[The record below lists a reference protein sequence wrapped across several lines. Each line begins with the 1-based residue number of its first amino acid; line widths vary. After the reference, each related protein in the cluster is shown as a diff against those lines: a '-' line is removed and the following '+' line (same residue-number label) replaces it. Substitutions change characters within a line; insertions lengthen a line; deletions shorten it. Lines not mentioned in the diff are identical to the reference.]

1 MINNNVFERTRKNLI
16 LTIMIVVEIFMILVS
31 VFIFNYFKVSVLS
44 NIDVDLQEEYKF
56 VSNAF
61 NKDSILDP
69 IILQDPRDIVYIYE
83 GDQIRYYTQNRY
95 FNQMPTVKTEF
106 QDEYTNEMYSG
117 FNFRTFYV
125 KKGKYQFR
133 IMRNID
139 SEMQG
144 LSHLVT
150 LLILSDSVSLLLSYV
165 IAKFLSKKALRPIET
180 SWNNQVKF
188 IQDASHE
195 LRTPVAIIQSKLES
209 LMKMPDNT
217 IEEEAETIAVAMRE
231 TRQLKKMISELLSL
245 TKEES
250 IVAIHIEPID
260 LMTLFEEM
268 SESYNEIAE
277 YQDKVFSYDVGSL
290 KNTIIYTDRTKLV
303 QLLRILVD
311 NAFKYTNKN
320 DSIKILALQKG
331 RDRITLEVRDT
342 GIGISAK
349 DQKRVFERFFRSD
362 AVRAEDI
369 EGSGIGLSIAKL
381 ITNTLGGNIRLKSKL
396 GEGTSFIIDLPRGR
410 AIKSKEQAKK
420 TNKNKKGKGKN

>member
-16 LTIMIVVEIFMILVS
+16 LTIMLVVEIFMILVS
-31 VFIFNYFKVSVLS
+31 IFIFNYFKVSVLS
-44 NIDVDLQEEYKF
+44 NIDLDLQEEYKF

-61 NKDSILDP
+61 NKDSILNP

-95 FNQMPTVKTEF
+95 FNQMATVKTEF

-125 KKGKYQFR
+125 KTGKYQFR

-150 LLILSDSVSLLLSYV
+150 LLILSDSVSLLLSYI

-209 LMKMPDNT
+209 LMKTPDNT
-217 IEEEAETIAVAMRE
+217 IEEDAETIAVAMRE

-250 IVAIHIEPID
+250 IIAIHIESID
-260 LMTLFEEM
+260 LMKLFEEM
-268 SESYNEIAE
+268 SEDRKSTRLNSSHANISYAVFCLKKKKQH
-277 YQDKVFSYDVGSL
+277 QD
-290 KNTIIYTDRTKLV
+290 
-303 QLLRILVD
+303 
-311 NAFKYTNKN
+311 
-320 DSIKILALQKG
+320 
-331 RDRITLEVRDT
+331 
-342 GIGISAK
+342 SA
-349 DQKRVFERFFRSD
+349 
-362 AVRAEDI
+362 
-369 EGSGIGLSIAKL
+369 
-381 ITNTLGGNIRLKSKL
+381 
-396 GEGTSFIIDLPRGR
+396 
-410 AIKSKEQAKK
+410 
-420 TNKNKKGKGKN
+420 